1 MKITFVTTNN
11 VKFKIACDVL
21 SKYGITMEQRKME
34 LSELQ
39 TINLDDVVMDKAK
52 QVAKTF
58 KENFIVDDSGLYID
72 ALADF
77 PGALLKPTMYALGE
91 EKFLRLMNG
100 EKNRRA
106 RFVSELVFYN
116 SKTNEFSL
124 IPSTMTGTIV
134 DTISLGTRRVGYSLE
149 RIFVPDGETKPI
161 AELDDK
167 EWEALY
173 SRTKTK
179 LHYEELGRKL
189 SADTGQ
195 YNQNNE

>member
-1 MKITFVTTNN
+1 MEITFITTNN
-11 VKFKIACDVL
+11 VKFQIASEVL
-21 SKYGITMEQRKME
+21 SKYGVSMKQRRME

-52 QVAKTF
+52 QAAKTF

-77 PGALLKPTMYALGE
+77 PGALFKPTIYALGE

-116 SKTNEFSL
+116 SKTNEFTL
-124 IPSTMTGTIV
+124 IPSIITGV
-134 DTISLGTRRVGYSLE
+134 MADSLSSGTRRVGYSLE
-149 RIFVPDGETKPI
+149 RIFIPDGEEKPI
-161 AELDDK
+161 AELDDA
-167 EWEALY
+167 EWERLY
-173 SRTKTK
+173 SKIKSR

-189 SADTGQ
+189 SADIG
-195 YNQNNE
+195 